1 MISGIFCIEMA
12 FPLCASI
19 CAISAV
25 GLFWNFFHIFHKTP
39 WDAVVDGYE
48 VQSGRSLPSLPATQR
63 LLWWPCPLLWALG
76 RENHQA
82 QFNPG
87 SCTPDGCR
95 SCAKSSEGG
104 SLHFAWEWQEAGWY
118 LSPKLGW
125 GKRCCSWCNGHQPT
139 AAGDRGGG
147 SYNTRSQPWL
157 RFWQKNE
164 GSCRRLPEAGGRFHP
179 SGIWVSWWMAQ
190 DSRGAGEKN
199 CTSLGETDRPRGK
212 WMCQQ
217 GHLKAVFTPN
227 EGKCCNFD
235 QPDPFCSWPSHWWGP
250 VMTPISPVLFSR
262 LFDIDYHHLY
272 DNNCQ

>member
-25 GLFWNFFHIFHKTP
+25 GLFWNFFTYFTKHLGMP
-39 WDAVVDGYE
+39 
-48 VQSGRSLPSLPATQR
+48 
-63 LLWWPCPLLWALG
+63 LLMAMKFNQAGPCPACLQHSYCYGDHALCCEHWG
-76 RENHQA
+76 ERITRHNSIRDH
-82 QFNPG
+82 
-87 SCTPDGCR
+87 DGCR

-164 GSCRRLPEAGGRFHP
+164 GSCWRWPEAGGRFHP
-179 SGIWVSWWMAQ
+179 SGIWVSWWMAE

-217 GHLKAVFTPN
+217 GHPKAVFTPN

-262 LFDIDYHHLY
+262 LFDIDYHHLS
-272 DNNCQ
+272 DKNCQ

>member
-19 CAISAV
+19 CAVSAV
-25 GLFWNFFHIFHKTP
+25 GLFWNFFSHISQNTLGCRF
-39 WDAVVDGYE
+39 WWLWSSIRQV
-48 VQSGRSLPSLPATQR
+48 PAQR

-164 GSCRRLPEAGGRFHP
+164 GSCWRLPEVAFIP
-179 SGIWVSWWMAQ
+179 LAF
-190 DSRGAGEKN
+190 E
-199 CTSLGETDRPRGK
+199 SLGGWNKTAEVQVKRIAQALARQTCREESE
-212 WMCQQ
+212 CVS
-217 GHLKAVFTPN
+217 KATSRLSLLLMKGNAAILTNRIPSA
-227 EGKCCNFD
+227 
-235 QPDPFCSWPSHWWGP
+235 PDPHNDGVLWWPP
-250 VMTPISPVLFSR
+250 FLLYFF
-262 LFDIDYHHLY
+262 LAFLIDYHHLY